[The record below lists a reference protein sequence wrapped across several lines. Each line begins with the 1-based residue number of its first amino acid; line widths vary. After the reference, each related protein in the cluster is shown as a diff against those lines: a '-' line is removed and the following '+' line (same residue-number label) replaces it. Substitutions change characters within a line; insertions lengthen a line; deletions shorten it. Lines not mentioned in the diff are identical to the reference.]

1 MVNLKCRT
9 ISQPFHAPSWVLS
22 LLLIVDQPRAQ
33 LWLEQNGKLFR
44 KVSAPWVAVLFGR
57 FILGRSNS
65 KDAPVLSVV

>member
-1 MVNLKCRT
+1 MVILKCRT

-33 LWLEQNGKLFR
+33 LWLEQNGNFFR
-44 KVSAPWVAVLFGR
+44 DVAALWVAVLFGR
-57 FILGRSNS
+57 FILGRLHS